1 MVIVYDMPS
10 GRIQSENAGVTT
22 VREHAGIPEYQLALQ
37 PVTSE
42 PERNRATPA
51 AVDEY
56 MNLIRELL
64 RDM

>member
-22 VREHAGIPEYQLALQ
+22 VREHAGIPEYHLALQ
-37 PVTSE
+37 PVVSE
-42 PERNRATPA
+42 PERNPA
-51 AVDEY
+51 IPSPVDEY